1 MVLAASE
8 DYFDQELARW
18 FAQHGRPWSGT
29 ASELLTILRANCQAG
44 DNSSPEPWPQSFR
57 ALYSHVESHG
67 QRLRSLGVTVLL
79 HPGPP
84 RMISLRPCLDQNSE
98 GKSLSHNLVAPPNSD
113 PPINP
118 APQAHDQKK
127 ESDADEVS
135 PARDDAR
142 TQGIDPSS
150 QAGGIFKS
158 TPEARFALVETRVQ
172 IKEQDLQLE
181 PAIEL
186 VVRRTQEITRSCGV
200 AVGLLRKGS
209 VVYVSRTGVAT
220 ASGTLHFQA
229 NLFQSC
235 LRTGRMLQL
244 RDARNHPLVGATCQ
258 QEDIGSLIIVPLF
271 HNREVAGAIEFLF
284 RERRSFSIGDVMDL
298 ELIAGIISESLSRA
312 EQIESKPASAGQS
325 LPQTELVENI

>member
-1 MVLAASE
+1 
-8 DYFDQELARW
+8 
-18 FAQHGRPWSGT
+18 
-29 ASELLTILRANCQAG
+29 
-44 DNSSPEPWPQSFR
+44 
-57 ALYSHVESHG
+57 
-67 QRLRSLGVTVLL
+67 
-79 HPGPP
+79 
-84 RMISLRPCLDQNSE
+84 MISLRSCLDQNSE
-98 GKSLSHNLVAPPNSD
+98 GKASSHNSAAPPSSD
-113 PPINP
+113 PPTNP
-118 APQAHDQKK
+118 AAQAHDQKK

-135 PARDDAR
+135 PARDDVR
-142 TQGIDPSS
+142 TQEIAPTGRE
-150 QAGGIFKS
+150 GGIFKS
-158 TPEARFALVETRVQ
+158 TPEARFALVEMRVQ

-181 PAIEL
+181 SAVEM

-200 AVGLLRKGS
+200 AVGLLRNGS

-244 RDARNHPLVGATCQ
+244 RDARNHPLVGATCR

-298 ELIAGIISESLSRA
+298 ELIAGIISESLSQA
-312 EQIESKPASAGQS
+312 EQVESKPESAEQS

>member
-1 MVLAASE
+1 MVMAASE

-44 DNSSPEPWPQSFR
+44 DNSSPGLWPQSFR

-67 QRLRSLGVTVLL
+67 QRLRSLGVTVVL

-84 RMISLRPCLDQNSE
+84 RMISLRSCLDQNPD
-98 GKSLSHNLVAPPNSD
+98 GKSSSHNSAAPPNSD
-113 PPINP
+113 PPTNP
-118 APQAHDQKK
+118 AAQAHDQKK

-142 TQGIDPSS
+142 TQEIAPTGRE
-150 QAGGIFKS
+150 GGIFKS
-158 TPEARFALVETRVQ
+158 TPEARFALVEMRVQ

-200 AVGLLRKGS
+200 AVGLLRNGS

-244 RDARNHPLVGATCQ
+244 RDARNHPLVGATCR

-298 ELIAGIISESLSRA
+298 ELIAGIISESLSRT
-312 EQIESKPASAGQS
+312 EQMESKPASAGQS
-325 LPQTELVENI
+325 LSQTELVENI